1 MIFFQ
6 YCILLVRFHHQ
17 YLDIFNLLS
26 SVRHVELFYVL
37 TVRIILDMS
46 DIY

>member
-6 YCILLVRFHHQ
+6 HCILLARFHHQ